1 MSMKALLATIIMAL
15 LIQGA
20 IAQDLQEETAKPS
33 NAVYGGFSFGGLIAG
48 LSVSYEKTITE
59 FTMGTIGLRGAYA
72 RVAGWDLRG
81 NSLGVNWVYLYG
93 RKKHH
98 LELNMGMMGIQDR
111 FNDPEMTPTE
121 RFFAQWDFFP
131 LLNAGYR
138 YQKPEGGFM
147 LRTGGGMEMFFVSV
161 GYSF

>member
-1 MSMKALLATIIMAL
+1 MLMKIPVVTIIIL
-15 LIQGA
+15 S
-20 IAQDLQEETAKPS
+20 IATATTAQEVQEKRATPS
-33 NAVYGGFSFGGLIAG
+33 SAVYGGFSFGGLIGG
-48 LSVSYEKTITE
+48 LSVSYEKTISG
-59 FTMGTIGLRGAYA
+59 FSMGTIGLRGAYA
-72 RVAGWDLRG
+72 RVSGWDLRG
-81 NSLGVNWVYLYG
+81 NSFGLNWVYLYG

-98 LELNMGMMGIQDR
+98 VELNMGVMGLQDR
-111 FNDPEMTPTE
+111 YNDPEMTPTE

-147 LRTGGGMEMFFVSV
+147 LRTGGGMEMFYVSV